1 MRLARIARTRQRTI
15 GRDSGMSNAF
25 FVPPFGEGICRTR
38 SLRFRCSIFAFFR
51 AVGHPTAL
59 PATPGRTQARIGK
72 KAVGGYFSPQ
82 LSQAL
87 NILALEQNTTL
98 QGLLGEAIDDLMRK
112 YGKHPFGER

>member
-1 MRLARIARTRQRTI
+1 MSRFDAIRTERTKP
-15 GRDSGMSNAF
+15 DPSPD
-25 FVPPFGEGICRTR
+25 PPAI
-38 SLRFRCSIFAFFR
+38 SA
-51 AVGHPTAL
+51 A
-59 PATPGRTQARIGK
+59 PGRTAARVGK

>member
-1 MRLARIARTRQRTI
+1 MRACRRGGEVNRFGAIRTERAKPQSAPDPADVPEGSART
-15 GRDSGMSNAF
+15 
-25 FVPPFGEGICRTR
+25 
-38 SLRFRCSIFAFFR
+38 
-51 AVGHPTAL
+51 
-59 PATPGRTQARIGK
+59 PARVGK
-72 KAVGGYFSPQ
+72 KAVSGYFSQP

>member
-1 MRLARIARTRQRTI
+1 MSRFGAIRT
-15 GRDSGMSNAF
+15 
-25 FVPPFGEGICRTR
+25 E
-38 SLRFRCSIFAFFR
+38 R
-51 AVGHPTAL
+51 AKPEPAPNPTDL
-59 PATPGRTQARIGK
+59 PAVPGRTPARVGK

-98 QGLLGEAIDDLMRK
+98 QGLLGEAFDDLMRK